1 MKRGW
6 RNWPVRFVRWLCG
19 SPFRRLPPA
28 FGNPVP
34 ADLQLF
40 EAQAEEAT
48 RHGIGGVAEQ
58 PPVPHVKTKPARVDP
73 ALERQ

>member
-1 MKRGW
+1 
-6 RNWPVRFVRWLCG
+6 
-19 SPFRRLPPA
+19 LPPA

-34 ADLQLF
+34 ADLQVF

>member
-1 MKRGW
+1 
-6 RNWPVRFVRWLCG
+6 LCG

-34 ADLQLF
+34 ADLQVF